1 MEESRGSVLIVDDEQ
16 SIRDILHRKL
26 QSHGYDCVIAVD
38 GKEALWKAFM
48 QDFDL
53 VLMDIKM
60 PGMSGLEVL
69 PKMVT
74 DHPDTSVVMLTA
86 VSDIQTAVE
95 AMKLGAYDYLTKP
108 FNMDDLIMK
117 VARALERRRLVL
129 ENKEHQRSLEEKVQ
143 RQAGQLRH
151 CQDEATEAL
160 SREQTALAELEAER
174 ESRNGLT
181 RRLSG
186 LLGGGANSSDDG
198 QEDN

>member
-1 MEESRGSVLIVDDEQ
+1 MEDARGTILIVDDEQ
-16 SIRDILHRKL
+16 SIREILHRKL

-69 PKMVT
+69 PKLVT
-74 DHPDTSVVMLTA
+74 DHPDISVVMLTA

-129 ENKEHQRSLEEKVQ
+129 ENKEYQRGLEEKVQ

-151 CQDEATEAL
+151 SQDKATEAI
-160 SREQTALAELEAER
+160 SREQAALAELEAAR
-174 ESRNGLT
+174 ESRKGLT
-181 RRLSG
+181 GKISG
-186 LLGGGANSSDDG
+186 LLGSDGNPSHSG
-198 QEDN
+198 QEYH